1 MLNILSLTASP
12 IKGSSTEIL
21 LEEIVRGVRE
31 NAGQECRAEL
41 TRLND
46 LRYIPC
52 QACGRSPE
60 PEYCFY
66 HDDLDAVYERLIKY
80 DIILFGSPVY
90 FDSVSAQAK
99 MFIDRCNCL
108 RPPDFEGKSGHHFK
122 RIITR
127 QRYGAMVLVGG
138 ERGEFECARKVVAG
152 FFKWVEIINS
162 GAIFYAGSEWTKIGP
177 VAGDRPKLDEAYKLG
192 KILAAKAGSPEQI

>member
-21 LEEIVRGVRE
+21 LEQVARGIRE
-31 NAGQECRAEL
+31 EAADACHHEL
-41 TRLND
+41 IRLND
-46 LRYIPC
+46 LKFIPC
-52 QACGRSPE
+52 QACGKSPE
-60 PEYCFY
+60 PEYCFF
-66 HDDLDAVYERLIKY
+66 HDDLDSVYDRLVMC
-80 DIILFGSPVY
+80 DIVLFGSPVY

-108 RPPDFEGKSGHHFK
+108 RPPDFEEKTGHRFK
-122 RIITR
+122 KILTR
-127 QRYGAMVLVGG
+127 KRWGAMVLVGG

-162 GAIFYAGSEWTKIGP
+162 GTLYYAGSDWTKIGP
-177 VAGDRPKLDEAYKLG
+177 VAGDRAKLDEAYNLG
-192 KILAAKAGSPEQI
+192 KVLARQGNFNNPV